1 MLHGEETVHY
11 ESLLTRISFLIV
23 CCLNERG
30 KIKIPEKIIYE
41 FPVASPSCGLP
52 LKKQD
57 SLIQK
62 KKINQRISLA
72 WPFANLFNLL
82 KESGYNDFHLELLL
96 GHKGPSIYPSIHP
109 SIHSPAHYIFMESW
123 LWLRAILDAGDMA
136 INKTEKTLLSGSLYF
151 CGRNH
156 TVNKLKGHHNFWK
169 WPMLWGK

>member
-1 MLHGEETVHY
+1 MRVHFLVVSQNIFFKLVFYSATRNNLVKKKKKNLVVTIAMLHGEETVHY

-62 KKINQRISLA
+62 KKNQSKNISGL
-72 WPFANLFNLL
+72 
-82 KESGYNDFHLELLL
+82 
-96 GHKGPSIYPSIHP
+96 
-109 SIHSPAHYIFMESW
+109 
-123 LWLRAILDAGDMA
+123 
-136 INKTEKTLLSGSLYF
+136 TF
-151 CGRNH
+151 CQ
-156 TVNKLKGHHNFWK
+156 FI
-169 WPMLWGK
+169 